1 MRARVI
7 IGAGCLLVVAGC
19 ATKRDIRE
27 LRTDLATM
35 RSAQEASMQ
44 AMQRQNQL
52 LLDSLASASLR
63 TRGDIANQLVAM
75 ERQLVQIQQLTG
87 QGQQRLAEL
96 RDQINRRA
104 EEISAQPQAASAT
117 RETPPPAA
125 QELFDASLASLRR
138 GSFSTARVGFEEF
151 LRLYPQ
157 HALAPDAHFHI
168 GEAYAGSKDVPRAV
182 ESYGRVIEQ
191 YPNHPRA
198 AAARTARDRLARAGR
213 S

>member
-1 MRARVI
+1 MLA
-7 IGAGCLLVVAGC
+7 LAGC
-19 ATKRDIRE
+19 ATKRDIRD
-27 LRTDLATM
+27 LRTEMAAM
-35 RSAQEASMQ
+35 RSAQESSMQ
-44 AMQRQNQL
+44 AIQRQNQM
-52 LLDSLASASLR
+52 LLDSMGAASLR

-96 RDQINRRA
+96 REQINSRA
-104 EEISAQPQAASAT
+104 EAIAAQPQSVSSG

-168 GEAYAGSKDVPRAV
+168 AEAYTGSKDVPRAV
-182 ESYGRVIEQ
+182 EAYGRVIEQ

>member
-1 MRARVI
+1 
-7 IGAGCLLVVAGC
+7 
-19 ATKRDIRE
+19 
-27 LRTDLATM
+27 
-35 RSAQEASMQ
+35 MQ
-44 AMQRQNQL
+44 AIQRQNQM
-52 LLDSLASASLR
+52 LLDSMGAASLR

-96 RDQINRRA
+96 REQINSRA
-104 EEISAQPQAASAT
+104 EAIAAQPQSVSSG

-168 GEAYAGSKDVPRAV
+168 AEAYTGSKDVPRAV
-182 ESYGRVIEQ
+182 EAYGRVIEQ

-198 AAARTARDRLARAGR
+198 AAARTARDRLARTGR

>member
-7 IGAGCLLVVAGC
+7 LSAACALALAGC
-19 ATKRDIRE
+19 ATKRDIRD
-27 LRTDLATM
+27 LRTDMMAM
-35 RSAQEASMQ
+35 RSAQEASLQ
-44 AMQRQNQL
+44 AIQRQNQL
-52 LLDSLASASLR
+52 LLDSLSSASLR

-96 RDQINRRA
+96 REQINARA
-104 EEISAQPQAASAT
+104 EAIATQPAQPSQA

-182 ESYGRVIEQ
+182 EAYGRVIDQ

-198 AAARTARDRLARAGR
+198 AAARTARDRLSRTGR